1 MLPASKSKDLGL
13 LVLWCFG
20 TFSFVSVSFLSGVGM
35 VLEWEQPTGLLY
47 ASGDVRHI
55 RVWDTHKELMVQD
68 IPTKADSSVT
78 CLTSDSAERS
88 LLIAGC
94 GDGTVRL
101 YDRRQP
107 PHSRYVHRG
116 MTVWVYGNMRMTPPH
131 SVVQTLREHQGWIV
145 NVLMQQY
152 CQERSIVSC
161 RYISTCS
168 AGVVSIVEI
177 VLRVNSVCIVVLEV
191 LSRPGTQG
199 SLNLSILLIL
209 HSTSMYVAYILKR
222 HC

>member
-1 MLPASKSKDLGL
+1 
-13 LVLWCFG
+13 
-20 TFSFVSVSFLSGVGM
+20 M

-78 CLTSDSAERS
+78 SLTSDSAERS

-107 PHSRYVHRG
+107 PHSRYVHEG
-116 MTVWVYGNMRMTPPH
+116 TTVWVYGNMTSPP
-131 SVVQTLREHQGWIV
+131 SLVQTLREHQGWVV
-145 NVLMQQY
+145 NVLLQQY
-152 CQERSIVSC
+152 CQESTIVSC
-161 RYISTCS
+161 RYSHLLIGLEC
-168 AGVVSIVEI
+168 IVGT
-177 VLRVNSVCIVVLEV
+177 VKGYKSVNS
-191 LSRPGTQG
+191 LSL
-199 SLNLSILLIL
+199 SLC
-209 HSTSMYVAYILKR
+209 V
-222 HC
+222 

>member
-1 MLPASKSKDLGL
+1 
-13 LVLWCFG
+13 
-20 TFSFVSVSFLSGVGM
+20 M

-68 IPTKADSSVT
+68 IPTHADSSVT

-107 PHSRYVHRG
+107 SSSRYIIHTHEFR
-116 MTVWVYGNMRMTPPH
+116 NF
-131 SVVQTLREHQGWIV
+131 
-145 NVLMQQY
+145 
-152 CQERSIVSC
+152 
-161 RYISTCS
+161 
-168 AGVVSIVEI
+168 
-177 VLRVNSVCIVVLEV
+177 EV
-191 LSRPGTQG
+191 LKFEVWF
-199 SLNLSILLIL
+199 SLFLA
-209 HSTSMYVAYILKR
+209 VWF
-222 HC
+222 